1 MALNVPSANV
11 ANLNSLLPGTAQNA
25 GNAAATGT
33 SAYEALAAALDDDK
47 KKEESRG
54 DEVILSD
61 AATAAAEEEKESEA
75 KPAGAAACKTAA
87 QYRAYLKENYS
98 CMRSGNVKVAKEYLE
113 QCLKD
118 PAAAEDFE
126 LYLKKIPETEKIV
139 SDNAEKENATLLHVN
154 WSFDKTGKLSSV
166 TVLKNNVAQMNSSSQ
181 LIDSLGGN
189 RNGDNSLLSLLQA
202 QLGSQANISIKY
214 SNAGTAATASAAN
227 SGAFRQLDLLA

>member
-1 MALNVPSANV
+1 MALNVSSNNA
-11 ANLNSLLPGTAQNA
+11 ANLNSLLPGAAQATNANANA
-25 GNAAATGT
+25 GATGT

-47 KKEESRG
+47 KQTQE

-61 AATAAAEEEKESEA
+61 AATAAAEEESEA

-87 QYRAYLKENYS
+87 QYRAYLKENYA

-118 PAAAEDFE
+118 PEAAADFE

-139 SDNAEKENATLLHVN
+139 GENAEKENSTLLHVN
-154 WSFDKTGKLSSV
+154 WTFDKNGKLSSV
-166 TVLKNNVAQMNSSSQ
+166 TVLKNNVAAMNGSTQ

-189 RNGDNSLLSLLQA
+189 RNGASSLLSLMQA
-202 QLGSQANISIKY
+202 AIGANANISIKY
-214 SNAGTAATASAAN
+214 SNAGTAATAAN
-227 SGAFRQLDLLA
+227 SEAFRKLDLLA

>member
-1 MALNVPSANV
+1 MAINVPSTNA
-11 ANLNSLLPGTAQNA
+11 ANLNSLLPGAASATNANANA
-25 GNAAATGT
+25 GATGT

-47 KKEESRG
+47 KQSQE

-61 AATAAAEEEKESEA
+61 AATAAAEEGKENEA

-87 QYRAYLKENYS
+87 QYRAYLKENYA

-118 PAAAEDFE
+118 PAAAADFE

-139 SDNAEKENATLLHVN
+139 GKNAEKENATLLHVN
-154 WSFDKTGKLSSV
+154 WSFDKNGKLSSV
-166 TVLKNNVAQMNSSSQ
+166 TVLKNNVAQLNGSSQ

-189 RNGDNSLLSLLQA
+189 RNAGGLLSLMQA
-202 QLGSQANISIKY
+202 AIGAEANISIKY
-214 SNAGTAATASAAN
+214 SNAGTAATAAN
-227 SGAFRQLDLLA
+227 SEAFRKLDLLA

>member
-1 MALNVPSANV
+1 MALNVSSNNA
-11 ANLNSLLPGTAQNA
+11 ANLNSLLPGAAQATNANANA
-25 GNAAATGT
+25 GATGT

-47 KKEESRG
+47 KQGQE

-61 AATAAAEEEKESEA
+61 AATAAAEEESEA

-87 QYRAYLKENYS
+87 QYRAYLKENYA

-118 PAAAEDFE
+118 PEAAADFE

-139 SDNAEKENATLLHVN
+139 GENAEKENSTLLHVN
-154 WSFDKTGKLSSV
+154 WTFDKNGKLSSV
-166 TVLKNNVAQMNSSSQ
+166 TVLKNNVAQLNGSSQ

-189 RNGDNSLLSLLQA
+189 RNGASSLLSLMQA
-202 QLGSQANISIKY
+202 AIGAEANISIKY
-214 SNAGTAATASAAN
+214 SNAGTAATAAN
-227 SGAFRQLDLLA
+227 SEAFRKLDLLA

>member
-1 MALNVPSANV
+1 MAINVSSNNA
-11 ANLNSLLPGTAQNA
+11 ANLNSLLPGAAQATNANANANA
-25 GNAAATGT
+25 GATGT

-47 KKEESRG
+47 KQGQE

-61 AATAAAEEEKESEA
+61 AATAAAEEESEA

-87 QYRAYLKENYS
+87 QYRAYLKENYA

-118 PAAAEDFE
+118 PAAAADFE

-139 SDNAEKENATLLHVN
+139 GENAEKENSTLLHVN
-154 WSFDKTGKLSSV
+154 WTFDKNGKLSSV
-166 TVLKNNVAQMNSSSQ
+166 TVLKNNVAQLNGSSQ

-189 RNGDNSLLSLLQA
+189 RSAGGLLSLMQA
-202 QLGSQANISIKY
+202 AIGAEANISIKY
-214 SNAGTAATASAAN
+214 SNAGTAATAAN
-227 SGAFRQLDLLA
+227 SEAFRKLDLLA